1 MDYPTEIA
9 LNVGFYLFFVAFIVL
24 AIVNSRSL
32 QKKQKKALYEFV
44 ERNGL
49 ALSATVENGDF
60 NEKLGLLFQL
70 GTDKVIRNK
79 VSGTLDDFEVSL
91 YQYQFFAGSG
101 KQRRKYSHIV
111 CEVKTGKRLPHILLD
126 SEHSGHGINKFVP
139 EVIQKANKIQTPVEL
154 GDEFTMYVQTGLE
167 QESLELLTPPMLSG
181 LKQYALNY
189 DIELVGDSLYVYS
202 PIIPQDAKDYQYMFD
217 TVKYLIDMLREN
229 LNDFEMPQL
238 PTKPG
243 ANLDEP
249 RQLTR
254 LKFGQKLLYKHEF
267 VITLI
272 VGLSISIGIAYLLVL
287 LRNQ

>member
-1 MDYPTEIA
+1 
-9 LNVGFYLFFVAFIVL
+9 
-24 AIVNSRSL
+24 
-32 QKKQKKALYEFV
+32 
-44 ERNGL
+44 
-49 ALSATVENGDF
+49 
-60 NEKLGLLFQL
+60 
-70 GTDKVIRNK
+70 
-79 VSGTLDDFEVSL
+79 
-91 YQYQFFAGSG
+91 
-101 KQRRKYSHIV
+101 
-111 CEVKTGKRLPHILLD
+111 
-126 SEHSGHGINKFVP
+126 
-139 EVIQKANKIQTPVEL
+139 
-154 GDEFTMYVQTGLE
+154 
-167 QESLELLTPPMLSG
+167 
-181 LKQYALNY
+181 
-189 DIELVGDSLYVYS
+189 
-202 PIIPQDAKDYQYMFD
+202 MFD